1 MPTKSAFLVI
11 FQATINNQLAETEVS
26 TIKNPMNSRQ
36 VRRDCEA
43 VARASFG
50 ELAAAT
56 GNVFASTDKIKCVEC
71 LEVREGDESNGK
83 M

>member
-11 FQATINNQLAETEVS
+11 FQATINNQLAETEVP
-26 TIKNPMNSRQ
+26 TIQNPFHSRQ

-56 GNVFASTDKIKCVEC
+56 GNVFASTDRIKCVEC
-71 LEVREGDESNGK
+71 LEVKETPE
-83 M
+83 